1 MNMPINE
8 TEKLKLFHKICQK
21 CNLGSL
27 KSSPAA
33 LTGGFMHKMY
43 SLFTDQ
49 GKYAVKLLNPF
60 VMQRKTV
67 WDNYQ
72 AAEALELIL
81 EKNHLPIIP
90 ALICNGQKMQNIDG
104 QFFYLYQWYAGHA
117 LKPKEIS
124 GTHCAKI
131 GGLLAQIHKLDRKG
145 SNVIPKELHIDW
157 DFYIT
162 RLSKENEELYGMLND
177 NRVLLYESQEK
188 GNVAL
193 AKLPPVL
200 SICHN
205 DMDSKN
211 VLWIGSD
218 CRIIDLECLSYANSF
233 MELYE
238 TSLCWSG
245 YEECDLDY
253 NLLSVFISSY
263 AKMGGQLPMDWETIY
278 DGSCGRLEWLEYNV
292 KRSLGIECSR
302 EEVEVGISE
311 VKNTIKHIVYYH
323 DAKSNIIN
331 SLENVSRNF

>member
-104 QFFYLYQWYAGHA
+104 QLFYLYQWYAGHA

-193 AKLPPVL
+193 AKLPPVYPFA
-200 SICHN
+200 I
-205 DMDSKN
+205 MI
-211 VLWIGSD
+211 WI
-218 CRIIDLECLSYANSF
+218 
-233 MELYE
+233 
-238 TSLCWSG
+238 
-245 YEECDLDY
+245 
-253 NLLSVFISSY
+253 
-263 AKMGGQLPMDWETIY
+263 AKMYYGLDRIAASLIWNAFHMRAHSWSYMKSPCAGPDMKNAILITI
-278 DGSCGRLEWLEYNV
+278 CFLFL
-292 KRSLGIECSR
+292 
-302 EEVEVGISE
+302 
-311 VKNTIKHIVYYH
+311 
-323 DAKSNIIN
+323 
-331 SLENVSRNF
+331 